1 MTSTRFRPMGLALA
15 SIAVLCGCTKPD
27 PNRVQGY
34 VEGEFVYVAS
44 PYAGALEKL
53 SVYRGT
59 RVHAGDALFTL
70 DCQPEKSARDEAE
83 RRVIQA
89 RSNLEDLKKGRRPT
103 EIESLVA
110 QLGQARAALVRSE
123 KEFARDESL
132 VSAGSISADDLDR
145 ARANR
150 DQDRQRVAQLEA
162 DLDTAKLGSREDQIA
177 AAAANLRA
185 LEATLA
191 KAEWDLRQKS
201 QFAAE
206 PALVFDTLYRE
217 GEWVAAGKPAVILL
231 PPRNVLVRAFVPE
244 TRVGAIKLGD
254 QVRVEIDG
262 VAELITGRV
271 RYISPRAEFTP
282 PVIYSRESR
291 GKLVFMIEIVFDPEV
306 AAMLHPGQPV
316 DVHLQ

>member
-1 MTSTRFRPMGLALA
+1 MTSARFRPLGLALA
-15 SIAVLCGCTKPD
+15 SLAVVCGCTKSD

-34 VEGEFVYVAS
+34 VEGEYVYVAS

-185 LEATLA
+185 VEATLA

-262 VAELITGRV
+262 VPDLITGRV

-316 DVHLQ
+316 DVHLK

>member
-123 KEFARDESL
+123 KE
-132 VSAGSISADDLDR
+132 
-145 ARANR
+145 
-150 DQDRQRVAQLEA
+150 
-162 DLDTAKLGSREDQIA
+162 
-177 AAAANLRA
+177 
-185 LEATLA
+185 
-191 KAEWDLRQKS
+191 
-201 QFAAE
+201 
-206 PALVFDTLYRE
+206 
-217 GEWVAAGKPAVILL
+217 
-231 PPRNVLVRAFVPE
+231 
-244 TRVGAIKLGD
+244 
-254 QVRVEIDG
+254 
-262 VAELITGRV
+262 
-271 RYISPRAEFTP
+271 
-282 PVIYSRESR
+282 
-291 GKLVFMIEIVFDPEV
+291 
-306 AAMLHPGQPV
+306 
-316 DVHLQ
+316 

>member
-1 MTSTRFRPMGLALA
+1 
-15 SIAVLCGCTKPD
+15 
-27 PNRVQGY
+27 
-34 VEGEFVYVAS
+34 
-44 PYAGALEKL
+44 
-53 SVYRGT
+53 
-59 RVHAGDALFTL
+59 
-70 DCQPEKSARDEAE
+70 
-83 RRVIQA
+83 
-89 RSNLEDLKKGRRPT
+89 
-103 EIESLVA
+103 
-110 QLGQARAALVRSE
+110 
-123 KEFARDESL
+123 
-132 VSAGSISADDLDR
+132 
-145 ARANR
+145 
-150 DQDRQRVAQLEA
+150 QDRQRVAQLEA